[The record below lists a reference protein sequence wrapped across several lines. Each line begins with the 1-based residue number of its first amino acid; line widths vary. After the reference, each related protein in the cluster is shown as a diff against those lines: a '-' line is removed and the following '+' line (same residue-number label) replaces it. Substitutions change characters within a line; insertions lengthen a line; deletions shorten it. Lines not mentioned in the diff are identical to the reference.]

1 MGAPVEEVL
10 LGQLGEEATLK
21 MIMSRTLKNRQQYY
35 VVPDPDDEKS
45 QKLLVGQLGEEADG
59 QEEDHNGHIGSCGGY
74 GLRQPGCLATSVRQE
89 EVLLGQLCEEGEGQE
104 EAGALASTPNPSSVQ
119 PSALRWRRGS
129 GKH

>member
-1 MGAPVEEVL
+1 MMKKARNCWLVSL
-10 LGQLGEEATLK
+10 
-21 MIMSRTLKNRQQYY
+21 
-35 VVPDPDDEKS
+35 EK
-45 QKLLVGQLGEEADG
+45 KLLGQLGEEADG

-129 GKH
+129 GKQLMIHGRICGPWARAAKPANKPEAGQQA